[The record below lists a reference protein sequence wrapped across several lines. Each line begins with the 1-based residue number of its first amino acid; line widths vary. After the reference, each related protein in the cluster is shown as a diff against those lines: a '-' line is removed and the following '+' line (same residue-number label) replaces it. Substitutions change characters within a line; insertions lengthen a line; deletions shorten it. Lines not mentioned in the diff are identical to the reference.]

1 MSEPL
6 HTRRAQYQARAIAG
20 LWRMLSR
27 WPVTRLWRIAAFMGP
42 QIYRFSKRERRV
54 TELNL
59 ARVFPDQ
66 TAQQRKAF
74 AIQSLQHSTAT
85 MLELGHAWM
94 APPEKVEASI
104 LAVHGRDKLDSARA
118 EGRGVIVLAPH
129 FGNWEVLNFWLSSH
143 FPFTAMYE
151 PPKIADLEA
160 ITRHGRERMGAQLV
174 PTNPRGVAALLKAL
188 KRSEAIGILPDRG
201 TRTGAVAYSRRST
214 GTRPTRPPCCPSWSL
229 GPGLAWSRGWHDVF
243 PARGSRFTFWMPTN
257 GSTARTTR
265 CQPPASTPAWK
276 PRLPW
281 THPSTNGNTSAT
293 ARSWRSSKGSP
304 TPTISAF
311 IEHESGMTE
320 SSPHPPNPPQDT
332 RPPQIVYALYLAGLV
347 TANITLLIGVIV
359 AYVYRRE
366 AAPDCR
372 PTTAT

>member
-66 TAQQRKAF
+66 SAQQRKAF

-188 KRSEAIGILPDRG
+188 KRSEAIGILPDQEPAWG
-201 TRTGAVAYSRRST
+201 SGVFAPFYGHEAYTATLLPKLVARTQARVVTGVARRIPGKGFEIHFLDADERVYSEDDTLSAT
-214 GTRPTRPPCCPSWSL
+214 GVNASVEASIALDPPQYQWEYKRYRKVVEEQQ
-229 GPGLAWSRGWHDVF
+229 GLANANDF
-243 PARGSRFTFWMPTN
+243 
-257 GSTARTTR
+257 
-265 CQPPASTPAWK
+265 
-276 PRLPW
+276 RL
-281 THPSTNGNTSAT
+281 
-293 ARSWRSSKGSP
+293 
-304 TPTISAF
+304 
-311 IEHESGMTE
+311 
-320 SSPHPPNPPQDT
+320 
-332 RPPQIVYALYLAGLV
+332 Y
-347 TANITLLIGVIV
+347 
-359 AYVYRRE
+359 
-366 AAPDCR
+366 
-372 PTTAT
+372 